1 MRILPRKRIESPER
15 ILPDKRSLYDYYD
28 DFESYSIGSD
38 GSPNWTPIE
47 SEGIKAF
54 LVEEGGVGKI
64 YKSQLGLGMTPPGIR
79 RALFNNNQNL
89 DDVKVIMKTK
99 AYWIGTGNVYVGTL
113 IRNEDVFFS
122 VFGKNGYFFRII
134 FRTTGSMVE
143 IYKILN
149 DGTGLRLGQVV
160 TLGVHRNEWFEM
172 VCEAKGSQLKLETI
186 FASETLTLIVID
198 SSYTVGEMAIL
209 TSVDE
214 GSIGRTMEVDDIRIQ
229 EI

>member
-15 ILPDKRSLYDYYD
+15 ILPDKRSYYD

-64 YKSQLGLGMTPPGIR
+64 YKSQLGLGVTPAGIR

-89 DDVKVIMKTK
+89 DDVKVTMKTK
-99 AYWIGTGNVYVGTL
+99 AYWTGEGNTYVYVGAL
-113 IRNEDVFFS
+113 IRNEDVLFGT
-122 VFGKNGYFFRII
+122 FGKNGYSFRIV
-134 FRTTGSMVE
+134 FRTTGSTVQ
-143 IYKILN
+143 ICKILN
-149 DGTGLRLGQVV
+149 DETRLLLGQVV
-160 TLGVHRNEWFEM
+160 TLGVHCNEWFEM
-172 VCEAKGSQLKLETI
+172 VCEAKGSQLKMETI

-214 GSIGRTMEVDDIRIQ
+214 GSIARTMEVDDIRIQ

>member
-15 ILPDKRSLYDYYD
+15 ILPDKRSYYD

-64 YKSQLGLGMTPPGIR
+64 YKSQLGLGGGPKGIR

-89 DDVKVIMKTK
+89 DDVKVTMKTK
-99 AYWIGTGNVYVGTL
+99 AYWTGEGNIYVGTL
-113 IRNEDVFFS
+113 IRNEDALFGT
-122 VFGKNGYFFRII
+122 FGKNGYSFRTF
-134 FRTTGSMVE
+134 FRTTSSTVE

-149 DGTGLRLGQVV
+149 DETRLLLGQAV
-160 TLGVHRNEWFEM
+160 TLGVHCNEWFEM
-172 VCEAKGSQLKLETI
+172 VCEAKGSQLKMETI

-198 SSYTVGEMAIL
+198 SSYTVGEMAIF
-209 TSVDE
+209 TSVTWGD
-214 GSIGRTMEVDDIRIQ
+214 IARTMEVDDIRIQ